1 MYVVHYERT
10 ETSKQRPTA
19 VNPNCAVFRYKQYTD
34 IALYSTIA
42 VLADITENIVYA

>member
-1 MYVVHYERT
+1 MYVVHYERM
-10 ETSKQRPTA
+10 ETSKQRPIA

-34 IALYSTIA
+34 IA

>member
-1 MYVVHYERT
+1 MYVVHYERM
-10 ETSKQRPTA
+10 ETSKQRPIA

-34 IALYSTIA
+34 IMADIIP